1 MRVTKIAG
9 KTAGAVVAG
18 VDLVRM
24 GDDEWAQLHD
34 AFLAHGFLVIK
45 ANAMSAAEQTAF
57 GQRFGTIEFGGAPM
71 ANRSKDGVMADVNSQ
86 QMRTNIGNEMWHTDS
101 TYKPISSKVAMLTA
115 RALPPSGG
123 GQTGLTDM
131 RAAYDRLDAA
141 TKERI
146 EHLSAYHSTQ
156 FSQANDMGDFP
167 PENPLSIYHGNSYL
181 RRLVKVHPDTGDRSV
196 FVARH
201 AFGACR
207 SDDPSV
213 QLPREESREL
223 LARLVEDAVADES
236 AVYVHEWEVGDTM
249 VWDNRRLLHRA
260 FPYDY
265 AEPRVLMST
274 RVEGGED
281 CAADNVS
288 GSFAGELSVAPSPEF
303 PFGQCGRQVLEEELA
318 CQRQEVAEG
327 VPRML
332 AATLPQAIEPGTTV
346 GQLYVSDA
354 QAQTDAGAAAL
365 AAAQSAS
372 PVPALSPAQFD
383 ALRGAGAATQRTK
396 L

>member
-1 MRVTKIAG
+1 M
-9 KTAGAVVAG
+9 
-18 VDLVRM
+18 
-24 GDDEWAQLHD
+24 E
-34 AFLAHGFLVIK
+34 
-45 ANAMSAAEQTAF
+45 
-57 GQRFGTIEFGGAPM
+57 GT
-71 ANRSKDGVMADVNSQ
+71 
-86 QMRTNIGNEMWHTDS
+86 
-101 TYKPISSKVAMLTA
+101 
-115 RALPPSGG
+115 
-123 GQTGLTDM
+123 
-131 RAAYDRLDAA
+131 
-141 TKERI
+141 
-146 EHLSAYHSTQ
+146 
-156 FSQANDMGDFP
+156 
-167 PENPLSIYHGNSYL
+167 
-181 RRLVKVHPDTGDRSV
+181 
-196 FVARH
+196 
-201 AFGACR
+201 ACR

-288 GSFAGELSVAPSPEF
+288 GSFAGELSVAPSPEL

-332 AATLPQAIEPGTTV
+332 AATTKHGRQCTRFIPMGITCYMRSRQKAH
-346 GQLYVSDA
+346 
-354 QAQTDAGAAAL
+354 
-365 AAAQSAS
+365 
-372 PVPALSPAQFD
+372 ALSAEIGRAARHRRSQRSRPA
-383 ALRGAGAATQRTK
+383 
-396 L
+396 